1 MDTVFSNMYR
11 IVRYSYTV
19 YFVSCEELMAF
30 WMAQYLWDKMYGT
43 IGMTQLNQLKQL
55 SPEDSIQFEGH
66 QQPGALPGAQG
77 KGLK

>member
-1 MDTVFSNMYR
+1 
-11 IVRYSYTV
+11 
-19 YFVSCEELMAF
+19 MAF